1 MEYMENTFKV
11 SKETKHKTI
20 LRKAKEPK
28 GGGLLHTR
36 PNQGQA
42 YGEKGP
48 KPKRNDLQMA

>member
-1 MEYMENTFKV
+1 MEYIENTFKMH
-11 SKETKHKTI
+11 KETKRDTI

-28 GGGLLHTR
+28 GGRPTTR

-48 KPKRNDLQMA
+48 KNKPNNLQMA